1 MMILPQGTDLSAGSG
16 LILCMCLYF
25 PTCLVLEGAVRWLS
39 QIYKYLIMRIN

>member
-16 LILCMCLYF
+16 LILCLYF
-25 PTCLVLEGAVRWLS
+25 STCLVLEGAVRWLS